1 MNKVGFGI
9 ICFGLVVVL
18 IAVNV
23 LSNTLSDGLCQNK
36 VLKEIASPGGSL
48 KAVLF
53 ARECGSA
60 NGVQLSVLNSG
71 DALPNK
77 PGNVFSQDQQSV
89 TAAWDDDTTLN
100 VRYEAGPKTYVKED
114 SMWVW
119 RLPLPVQVKIRAAA
133 VSYRP

>member
-1 MNKVGFGI
+1 M
-9 ICFGLVVVL
+9 L

-36 VLKEIASPGGSL
+36 VLKEIVSPNGQL

-60 NGVQLSVLNSG
+60 NGVQLSVLSAG

-77 PGNVFSQDQQSV
+77 PGNVFAQDQQSV
-89 TAAWDDDTTLN
+89 TVAWDGDTTLN
-100 VRYEAGPKTYVKED
+100 VRYEAGSKTYVKED

-119 RLPLPVQVKIRAAA
+119 RLPLPVPVKIRSAS